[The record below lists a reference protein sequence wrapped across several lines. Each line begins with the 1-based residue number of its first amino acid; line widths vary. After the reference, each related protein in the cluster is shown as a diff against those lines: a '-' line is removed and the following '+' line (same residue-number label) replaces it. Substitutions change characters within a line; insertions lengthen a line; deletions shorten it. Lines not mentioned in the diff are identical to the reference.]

1 MTKTYRLKAMVFVRM
16 LSEVSLFVVFMALP
30 VVLLALGKFMQ
41 LSIPGR
47 AVFVTLAVLGLCLL
61 PFYGFITWQVR
72 TDPTGITC
80 VSLFKKQF
88 CEWSVVRGLSR
99 RSSWNWLRYV
109 IETRDGE
116 ISFPV
121 MLKDCDDLVDSIRQ
135 RLPAGGPASRG
146 TNKLFEHDRVAAL
159 WQLGQVVYGFLF
171 IAIIWTFFASLH
183 VKTNAD
189 WWLLLSFS
197 MIATFVL
204 LWRTAVIAL
213 MPLKVQITPEKLL
226 LKNLFFER
234 GYLWGDLRGVK
245 PSSPFL
251 PEGFTINTKKMSYL
265 VGSNMN
271 AADELQEILVAKIP
285 AAQKLEKPEH

>member
-1 MTKTYRLKAMVFVRM
+1 MVFVRL
-16 LSEVSLFVVFMALP
+16 LSEITLFIVFMALP
-30 VVLLALGKFMQ
+30 AVLLSLGKFMQ

-47 AVFVTLAVLGLCLL
+47 AVFITLAVIGLCLL

-72 TDPTGITC
+72 TDESGITC
-80 VSLFKKQF
+80 ISLFKRQF
-88 CEWSVVRGLSR
+88 CEWSVVRALSR

-116 ISFPV
+116 IAFPV
-121 MLKDCDDLVDSIRQ
+121 MLKDCDDLVETIRS

-146 TNKLFEHDRVAAL
+146 SSKLFQHDKVAAL
-159 WQLGQVVYGFLF
+159 WQVGQVIYGFVF
-171 IAIIWTFFASLH
+171 IAIIWTFFMTLH
-183 VKTNAD
+183 VKSSSD

-197 MIATFVL
+197 VAATIVL
-204 LWRTAVIAL
+204 LWRTVVIAL
-213 MPLKVQITPEKLL
+213 MPLRVQITDDKLM

-234 GYLWGDLRGVK
+234 GYPWSELRGVK

-271 AADELQEILVAKIP
+271 AADELHEILVVKIP
-285 AAQKLEKPEH
+285 SVDKIAKSKH

>member
-1 MTKTYRLKAMVFVRM
+1 MVFVRM
-16 LSEVSLFVVFMALP
+16 LSEITLFVVFMALP
-30 VVLLALGKFMQ
+30 VVLFSLGKFMQ

-47 AVFVTLAVLGLCLL
+47 AVFVTLAVLGMCLL

-72 TDPTGITC
+72 LDSSGITC

-88 CEWSVVRGLSR
+88 CEWTTVRGLSR

-121 MLKDCDDLVDSIRQ
+121 MLRNCDELVDTIRSC
-135 RLPAGGPASRG
+135 LPAGGPASRG
-146 TNKLFEHDRVAAL
+146 TTKLFQHDKVSAM
-159 WQLGQVVYGFLF
+159 WQLAQVVYGFVF
-171 IAIIWTFFASLH
+171 IAIIWTFFGTLH
-183 VKTNAD
+183 VKSSSD
-189 WWLLLSFS
+189 WWLLLSFAVV
-197 MIATFVL
+197 ATAVL
-204 LWRTAVIAL
+204 LWRTVVIAL
-213 MPLKVQITPEKLL
+213 MPLRIQITPDKLL
-226 LKNLFFER
+226 VKNLFFER
-234 GYLWGDLRGVK
+234 GYLWSDLRGIK

-251 PEGFTINTKKMSYL
+251 PEGYTINTPKMSYL

-285 AAQKLEKPEH
+285 AKEKNEKVEH